1 MRKRLG
7 FKKVN
12 KINLLLIAMS
22 SWASHLT
29 LLLFNPVLWD
39 KKVIIASLHRV
50 VMGLREIMHLYA

>member
-1 MRKRLG
+1 
-7 FKKVN
+7 
-12 KINLLLIAMS
+12 MS